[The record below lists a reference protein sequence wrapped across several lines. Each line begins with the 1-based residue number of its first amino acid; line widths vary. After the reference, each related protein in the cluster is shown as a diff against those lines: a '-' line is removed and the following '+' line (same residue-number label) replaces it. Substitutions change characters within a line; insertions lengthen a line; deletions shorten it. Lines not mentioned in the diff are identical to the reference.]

1 MLRVLKVLDGH
12 VDHVLEGLVEVVADP
27 GLEEEVIRKKLMA
40 TILIDIF
47 LALLSWRNHI
57 GGKVVKFDFPHF
69 LIGNFRASFEKTS
82 AQFTFLVGF
91 LYAYQVVAKNCL
103 TF

>member
-27 GLEEEVIRKKLMA
+27 GLEGEVIRKKLMA

-47 LALLSWRNHI
+47 SGIASLAESYWGESGQI
-57 GGKVVKFDFPHF
+57 
-69 LIGNFRASFEKTS
+69 
-82 AQFTFLVGF
+82 
-91 LYAYQVVAKNCL
+91 
-103 TF
+103 

>member
-27 GLEEEVIRKKLMA
+27 GETIKKKLMV

-47 LALLSWRNHI
+47 LALVL
-57 GGKVVKFDFPHF
+57 KVINLIWHFPHF
-69 LIGNFRASFEKTS
+69 LILY
-82 AQFTFLVGF
+82 FLG
-91 LYAYQVVAKNCL
+91 LLRKIRDI
-103 TF
+103 